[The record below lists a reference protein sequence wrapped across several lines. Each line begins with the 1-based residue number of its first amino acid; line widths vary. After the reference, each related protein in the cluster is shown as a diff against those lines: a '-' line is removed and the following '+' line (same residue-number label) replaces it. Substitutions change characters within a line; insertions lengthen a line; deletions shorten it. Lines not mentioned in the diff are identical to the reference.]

1 MQVAGGCCAGAQ
13 AVRYRAVRRRRGVG
27 LRGAGDGEAVRRGW
41 VLGALPK
48 VRPMDSVSGDWDED
62 DDGFRTSAGNRLIA
76 ENRRAMRTVFTHE
89 DWLRH
94 MSPYESFRHVVQSAR
109 SRILAQV
116 APEACFHV
124 GLAALVA
131 VANWAL
137 GGASGSPALSA
148 PPQVF
153 ELTAPSLGLLLVF
166 RTEASYSR
174 WVEARKLVGQ
184 LVNDS
189 RKMMRVCLQVGE
201 EDATVREAI
210 VRYNIAFCRSFMAN
224 LRPSYGPCCMDMRT
238 ELAKTLTEQ
247 ESERIVSATSSPP
260 LFVLHCLCEAIESAG
275 VASNRGADAICDSY
289 ADTLGNCERLFKTPI
304 PRAYTHHSSRFLFI
318 WLALLPL
325 ALVREFPNVF
335 EVVPAEAFVAV
346 LLLGIKQI
354 GITIEEPF
362 GVLPL
367 EELCDLIQKEC
378 IEAVSERKL
387 FRELVTCTR
396 GDEALR
402 NEAAAKLNMWW
413 DPKDK
418 LLVSRPCEV
427 E

>member
-1 MQVAGGCCAGAQ
+1 MVGGREDHESAGP
-13 AVRYRAVRRRRGVG
+13 RAKAR
-27 LRGAGDGEAVRRGW
+27 AS
-41 VLGALPK
+41 P
-48 VRPMDSVSGDWDED
+48 RPMDSTSGEWEYESMMDSDE
-62 DDGFRTSAGNRLIA
+62 RNRAIA
-76 ENRRAMRTVFTHE
+76 ENRRAMRTVFTFD

-94 MSPYESFRHVVQSAR
+94 MSPYESFKHVVQSGR

-116 APEACFHV
+116 APEATFHV
-124 GLAALVA
+124 TLAFAVAVINYLGARDGGGALV
-131 VANWAL
+131 V
-137 GGASGSPALSA
+137 SA
-148 PPQVF
+148 PPEIF

-201 EDATVREAI
+201 ESETVRNAI
-210 VRYNIAFCRSFMAN
+210 VRYNVAFCRSFMAS

-247 ESERIVSATSSPP
+247 ESERIVNATSSPP
-260 LFVLHCLCEAIESAG
+260 LFVLHCLIQAIESAG
-275 VASNRGADAICDSY
+275 AELRNRGADEICDSY

-318 WLALLPL
+318 WLAFLPL

-354 GITIEEPF
+354 GIIIEEPF

-367 EELCDLIQKEC
+367 EQLCDLIQKEC

-387 FRELVTCTR
+387 FKELVNCTR
-396 GDEALR
+396 GDEALKK
-402 NEAAAKLNMWW
+402 EVASKLAMWW
-413 DPKDK
+413 DPADAIAS
-418 LLVSRPCEV
+418 SRPCEV